1 VRPKVAVIYNEPL
14 PSRYTDMGEGKAIA
28 GVLDE
33 TAAVR
38 RALEEL
44 EYPVCEVSLKPP
56 LEQAWETLNDLRTD
70 VVFNLFE
77 GFDGRAETEAM
88 VANILA
94 ALGLPYT
101 GCPAY
106 VLSLALDK
114 VRSKSIIESMGVE
127 TPKCQV
133 IRPGTL
139 QSFSLTYP
147 CIVKPVGE
155 DASHGISEESVVNDY
170 GALESQ
176 VKKISQLF
184 GGKALVE
191 EFVDGREFNVT
202 VMGAREA
209 VVLPVSEITYSLP
222 SDKPKLLTFDAKWDL
237 QSMYYRGTRAVC
249 PAVVD
254 DDLRSRINDM
264 ALNIYKL
271 LGCRGYARVDMRMN
285 QSGRVMVLEVN
296 PNPDISP
303 ESGAARQAAAAGM
316 SFRQFIERI
325 LIYALEGVSSDA
337 SCTVHDWSG

>member
-1 VRPKVAVIYNEPL
+1 MRPKVAIIYNEPL
-14 PSRYTDMGEGKAIA
+14 PSRYADMGEGKAIA

-56 LEQAWETLNDLRTD
+56 IEQVWETLNDLRTD

-88 VANILA
+88 VANVLA

-106 VLSLALDK
+106 VLALALDK

-133 IRPGTL
+133 IRPGAL

-155 DASHGISEESVVNDY
+155 DASHGISEESVVNGY
-170 GALESQ
+170 GALEAQ

-202 VMGAREA
+202 VMGGREL
-209 VVLPVSEITYSLP
+209 VVLPVSEIQYSLP
-222 SDKPKLLTFDAKWDL
+222 SGKPKLLTFDAKWDL
-237 QSMYYRGTRAVC
+237 QSMYYRGTQAVC
-249 PAVVD
+249 PAVID

-285 QSGRVMVLEVN
+285 QSGRIMVLEVN

-316 SFRQFIERI
+316 SYGQFIERI
-325 LIYALEGVSSDA
+325 LIYALEGVSIDA
-337 SCTVHDWSG
+337 SCKVHDWSG